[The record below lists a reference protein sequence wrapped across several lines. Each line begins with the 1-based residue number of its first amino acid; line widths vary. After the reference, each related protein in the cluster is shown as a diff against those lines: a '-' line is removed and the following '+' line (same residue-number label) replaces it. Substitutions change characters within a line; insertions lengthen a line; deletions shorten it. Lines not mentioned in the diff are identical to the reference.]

1 MLLWLIREIKSGV
14 FQPCIIT
21 CADGN
26 QDVVINELTDCIEK
40 MLTVLTGI
48 SIVMLNFAFYCFLGK
63 DLSRLKTQ
71 FQPFVKLPED
81 KQRALYK
88 TLCELLLHEE
98 MVTALEDVVR

>member
-1 MLLWLIREIKSGV
+1 MLPVFTGVCVEIFS
-14 FQPCIIT
+14 
-21 CADGN
+21 
-26 QDVVINELTDCIEK
+26 
-40 MLTVLTGI
+40 
-48 SIVMLNFAFYCFLGK
+48 FAFHCFLGK

-98 MVTALEDVVR
+98 MVTALGDVVR

>member
-1 MLLWLIREIKSGV
+1 ML
-14 FQPCIIT
+14 
-21 CADGN
+21 
-26 QDVVINELTDCIEK
+26 INVLRKHIAK
-40 MLTVLTGI
+40 MLTVFCVEIL
-48 SIVMLNFAFYCFLGK
+48 SFAFYCFHGK

>member
-1 MLLWLIREIKSGV
+1 M
-14 FQPCIIT
+14 
-21 CADGN
+21 
-26 QDVVINELTDCIEK
+26 VINELMKHIAK
-40 MLTVLTGI
+40 MLTVFTGI
-48 SIVMLNFAFYCFLGK
+48 CVEILSFTFYGFLGK

-88 TLCELLLHEE
+88 TLCELLLREE